1 MKIDDYVLK
10 TVPFR
15 FRGADMRLDLSHALF
30 SSNDVDA
37 GSKLLLKAV
46 AQNADPASV
55 GSVLDI
61 GSGVGVLGIACGL
74 GYPGARVS
82 FRDRDALACAFTE
95 RNARRNKLA
104 PETVEHALFLEGL
117 EGREFDLVLS
127 NVPAKAGPPV
137 LDRFFR
143 ALPRYVSARGVGAV
157 VVVNTIA
164 EAARASLCAAL
175 APAEPRLAE
184 LGKGHSVFLFGRA
197 EGSAGSD
204 ADSAAVM
211 DFRRGEVVTQRGP
224 GTHRRSGYR
233 FQGYWGLPE
242 FDTPSF
248 ATELAMELCEA
259 GSSGLLVRKS
269 LVVNPG
275 VGRLPCF
282 IARRLGSAVELCGR
296 DRLAL
301 MASETNL
308 ALNREGGETSELR
321 VAASTAWSEG
331 LEGPA
336 YDLMAEYADVTPRVD
351 SFGRSWSEAA
361 RLLKAGGSY
370 VAVMTSADF
379 DRFERQK
386 PKGFMKLRE
395 KKKKGWACGL
405 WRFEA

>member
-46 AQNADPASV
+46 AQNAGPDAV
-55 GSVLDI
+55 GSALDI

-82 FRDRDALACAFTE
+82 LRDRDALACAFTE

-104 PETVEHALFLEGL
+104 PEAVEHALFLEGL
-117 EGREFDLVLS
+117 EGRDFDLVLS

-137 LDRFFR
+137 LDSFFR
-143 ALPRYVSARGVGAV
+143 ALPRYVSARGLGAV

-164 EAARASLCAAL
+164 DAARDSLAAAL
-175 APAEPRLAE
+175 SPAAPRLAE
-184 LGKGHSVFLFGRA
+184 RSKGHSVFLFGRA
-197 EGSAGSD
+197 DGGAGLV
-204 ADSAAVM
+204 ATAL
-211 DFRRGEVVTQRGP
+211 DFSRGEAVAQRGP

-233 FQGYWGLPE
+233 LQGYWGLPE

-259 GSSGLLVRKS
+259 GSSGLHVREA

-282 IARRLGSAVELCGR
+282 IARRLGSEVALCGR

-301 MASETNL
+301 LASEANL
-308 ALNREGGETSELR
+308 ALNRDGGDASEPR
-321 VAASTAWSEG
+321 RAAMTAWSEG

-351 SFGRSWSEAA
+351 GFGRSWSEAA

-370 VAVMTSADF
+370 VTVMTSADF

-386 PKGFMKLRE
+386 PKGFTKLRE
-395 KKKKGWACGL
+395 RKKKGWACGL

>member
-1 MKIDDYVLK
+1 MKIDEYVLK

-46 AQNADPASV
+46 AQNAEPAAV
-55 GSVLDI
+55 GTALDI

-95 RNARRNKLA
+95 RNAKRNKLV
-104 PETVEHALFLEGL
+104 PEATEHALFVEGL
-117 EGREFDLVLS
+117 EGRSFDLVLC
-127 NVPAKAGPPV
+127 NVPAKAGTPV
-137 LDRFFR
+137 LDRFLK
-143 ALPRYVSARGVGAV
+143 ALPAYVSERGLGAV

-164 EAARASLCAAL
+164 EAARASLAAAL

-184 LGKGHSVFLFGRA
+184 RSKGHSVFLFGRA
-197 EGSAGSD
+197 EPV
-204 ADSAAVM
+204 SAADGVAAETA
-211 DFRRGEVVTQRGP
+211 FYRGEAGAQRGP
-224 GTHRRSGYR
+224 GTHRRSSYR
-233 FQGYWGLPE
+233 FQGFWGLPE

-248 ATELAMELCEA
+248 ATELGMELCEA
-259 GSSGLLVRKS
+259 GSSGLLVRRS

-275 VGRLPCF
+275 AGRLPCF
-282 IARRLGSAVELCGR
+282 IARRLSSAVALCGR

-301 MASETNL
+301 QASGANL
-308 ALNREGGETSELR
+308 ALNRDGSGE
-321 VAASTAWSEG
+321 AAPAQASVAWSEE

-336 YDLMAEYADVTPRVD
+336 YDLVAEYADVTPRVD
-351 SFGRSWSEAA
+351 GFGRSWSEAA

-370 VAVMTSADF
+370 IALMTSADF

-386 PKGFMKLRE
+386 PKGFTKLRE
-395 KKKKGWACGL
+395 KKKKGWAGGL